1 MTVGETCKHKV
12 VTIRAS
18 EQLGTAARLM
28 REEHIGY
35 LVVVEPA
42 AQEGELVPIGV
53 LSDRDIV
60 VSVVARDADPRS
72 LCVGDIMTRK
82 PTVALMEDTLPDALH
97 QMRRIGVRRLP
108 VVGDYGWLRGLLSL
122 DDVLIKMS
130 EELHGATGAIRKEWI
145 VEGAQRP

>member
-1 MTVGETCKHKV
+1 MSVGQICKHKV

-18 EQLGTAARLM
+18 EEIATAARLM
-28 REEHIGY
+28 REKHIGY

-60 VSVVARDADPRS
+60 VSVVAQNTDPRG
-72 LCVGDIMTRK
+72 LCVGDVMTRK
-82 PTVALMEDTLPDALH
+82 PTVALIEDSLPDALN
-97 QMRRIGVRRLP
+97 QMRRLGVRRLP

-122 DDVLIKMS
+122 DDVLVKMAG
-130 EELHGATGAIRKEWI
+130 ELEDAAGAIRREWI